1 MKKKKIIVHTAGT
14 FDLFHIGHLNILK
27 RSKELGDYLI
37 VGVSTDELIESYK
50 GVKPV
55 IPYEQR
61 AEIVK
66 SIKYVDKVIEQTV
79 LHDIRQL
86 KKYKVDITTIG
97 DDWKNKYLEGV
108 DWMKKHGKKV
118 VYLPYTK
125 GISVTG
131 IKKRII
137 ENAYDIIYAQLKR
150 ELVTRDEVD

>member
-14 FDLFHIGHLNILK
+14 FDLFHIGHLNILR

-37 VGVSTDELIESYK
+37 VAVSTDELIESYK

-61 AEIVK
+61 VEIVK
-66 SIKYVDKVIEQTV
+66 SIKYVDKVIKQTI

-86 KKYKVDITTIG
+86 KKYEVDITTIG
-97 DDWKNKYLEGV
+97 DDWKNKHLEGIE
-108 DWMKKHGKKV
+108 WMKKNGKKV

-125 GISVTG
+125 GVSVTG

-137 ENAYDIIYAQLKR
+137 ENAYNIIYAQLKR